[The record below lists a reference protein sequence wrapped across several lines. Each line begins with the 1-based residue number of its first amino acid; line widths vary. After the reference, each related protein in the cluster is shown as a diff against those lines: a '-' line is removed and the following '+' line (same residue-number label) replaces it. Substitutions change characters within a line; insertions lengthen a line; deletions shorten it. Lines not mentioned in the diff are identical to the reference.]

1 MADTNMTDFALIA
14 KAGLILIP
22 LNGKVPVQKGWVDRA
37 YINDDTL
44 QQAKR
49 TGCNLGV
56 RLTDEHLVIDV
67 DPRNGGDESLARLS
81 SAIGI
86 DLVTWTPATRT
97 GSGGLHLW
105 MKKPASLDVQG
116 KLKDFPGIDLKTKGG
131 QVVAPGS
138 IHPDTGGLY
147 VLDDPFGE
155 MSALPEFPQKLSDL
169 VRKPSTRAE
178 RTEAPGDR
186 SGSPGEAPGADLKDG
201 WGVADPA
208 EIAELLEK
216 LNPEDFRGEAAWFPL
231 LCAVHFAS
239 GGAARSEFLD
249 WSARD
254 PLYADDTDKA
264 ATRWDSLDRKA
275 GSSTTGTLIMIL
287 REHGVVD
294 AGFKFRAEHN
304 AEMED
309 FADTDGVELV
319 EVADADAASVKAAKP
334 KIRVQD
340 GRQAEMV
347 EQATDA
353 LMGALGGQILQQNGG
368 LVRPVVLD
376 ATQDVEGV
384 VRFSAGTTALLPVT
398 TNWLWLKLSQ
408 TADFYRITQQTEEKG
423 GGQKAIRTDPPK
435 KLAALIEDNIGALP
449 FHTVRAMVT
458 SPTIDL
464 ASGEVIDRPGINPR
478 TGLLAVFDP
487 GAFRPVRRGLGQ
499 AEAKARLDDVFQ
511 ALLRGF
517 PFDGGDRGASAA
529 VGMSTLISAILR
541 PTMMT
546 CPLHAIDA
554 AAPGTGKT
562 MFAEI
567 SGVLTMGTKPAA
579 SSWSKDE
586 EENEK
591 RLGAALLQKTPVL
604 LLDNLEAKN
613 GDRLEGNMMNMVLT
627 SEMVSI
633 RVLGQHLKAN
643 LSTKVFV
650 VATGNNL
657 VVAGDMVRRV
667 VKCRLDA
674 KMAQPETRVFDFNP
688 VEVAADRRGELV
700 TSILEAVAAYID
712 AGRPCN
718 AEVTRLGSFESWT
731 TVQGLLKWCG
741 WDDPAKTVAEVRATD
756 ASKNDLEDALDTW
769 RMSFGDGWVTVDELA
784 ALMVSAQGFSDP
796 NSVTD
801 FEHFEAVESMAE
813 ELFAGRTSAIWIGRE
828 LVKLTGLACGTYY
841 LDVEKGKRSTRARL
855 LAG

>member
-1 MADTNMTDFALIA
+1 MADTNMDAFALVA
-14 KAGLILIP
+14 RAGLTLIP
-22 LNGKVPVQKGWVDRA
+22 LKGKVPVQKGWIDRA
-37 YINDDTL
+37 FNNDDTL

-56 RLTDEHLVIDV
+56 RLKDVHLVLDV
-67 DPRNGGDESLARLS
+67 DPRNGGEDSIARLS

-86 DLVTWTPATRT
+86 DLAEWTPVTRT

-105 MKKPASLDVQG
+105 MKKPAGLDVQG
-116 KLKDFPGIDLKTKGG
+116 KLKDFPGIDIKTKGG

-138 IHPDTGGLY
+138 IHPDTKGLY
-147 VLDDPFGE
+147 ALDDPWDE
-155 MSALPEFPQKLSDL
+155 ISDLPDLPQKLSDL
-169 VRKPSTRAE
+169 VRKHSTKAE
-178 RTEAPGDR
+178 RTEASDGRSIAPGDV
-186 SGSPGEAPGADLKDG
+186 SGTDAPDG
-201 WGVADPA
+201 WGVAEPE

-216 LNPEDFRGEAAWFPL
+216 LDPEDFRSEASWFPL

-239 GGAARSEFLD
+239 GGTAKAEFLD
-249 WSARD
+249 WSSRD
-254 PLYADDTDKA
+254 PVYADAVDQV

-275 GSSTTGTLIMIL
+275 GSSTTGTLVMIL
-287 REHGVVD
+287 REHGVID
-294 AGFKFRAEHN
+294 AGFRFAAERE

-309 FADTDGVELV
+309 FASPVGAELPEGALEEAARP
-319 EVADADAASVKAAKP
+319 EVPRP

-347 EQATDA
+347 QQATDA
-353 LMGALGGQILQQNGG
+353 LMGSLHGQILQQNGG

-384 VRFSAGTTALLPVT
+384 VKFSAGTTVLLPVT

-408 TADFYRITQQTEEKG
+408 IADFYRVTRQAEEKG
-423 GGQKAIRTDPPK
+423 GGNKATRTDPPK
-435 KLAALIEDNIGALP
+435 KLAALIEDNVGDLP

-464 ASGEVIDRPGINPR
+464 SSGEIIDRPGINPK
-478 TGLLAVFDP
+478 TGLLAVFEP

-499 AEAKARLDDVFQ
+499 AEAKVRLDSVFQ

-541 PTMMT
+541 PTMAT

-579 SSWSKDE
+579 SSWSRDE

-627 SEMVSI
+627 SETVSI

-688 VEVAADRRGELV
+688 VDVAIDRRGDLV
-700 TSILEAVAAYID
+700 SSILEAVAAYID

-731 TVQGLLKWCG
+731 TIQGLLKWCG

-756 ASKNDLEDALDTW
+756 TSKNDLQEALDTW
-769 RMSFGDGWVTVDELA
+769 AMAFGNDWVSVDEVA
-784 ALMVSAQGFSDP
+784 ALVASAQDFSDP
-796 NSVTD
+796 NCMAG
-801 FEHFEAVESMAE
+801 FEHFEAVDAMAE
-813 ELFAGRTSAIWIGRE
+813 ELFAGRTSSAWIGRE
-828 LVKLTGLACGTYY
+828 LVKLTGLTCGAYY
-841 LDVEKGKRSTRARL
+841 LDVEKGRRSTKVRL